1 MPKVICAV
9 PECKYNN
16 DKNECTAKTIMLN
29 SGNIMTVW
37 EGRKDVWVCQQFEM
51 SEEVKRIADMFENMM
66 KEKQHGSADKNHA
79 GRE

>member
-29 SGNIMTVW
+29 SSNIMTVW
-37 EGRKDVWVCQQFEM
+37 EGRKDIWVCQQFEM
-51 SEEVKRIADMFENMM
+51 SEEAKRIADMFENMM
-66 KEKQHGSADKNHA
+66 KEK
-79 GRE
+79 

>member
-1 MPKVICAV
+1 MPKVICAC

-16 DKNECTAKTIMLN
+16 DNNECTAEKILLS

-51 SEEVKRIADMFENMM
+51 SEESKRIANMFENMM
-66 KEKQHGSADKNHA
+66 KEKQHGTDK
-79 GRE
+79 R

>member
-37 EGRKDVWVCQQFEM
+37 EGRKDIWVCQQFEM
-51 SEEVKRIADMFENMM
+51 SEEAKRIADMFENMM
-66 KEKQHGSADKNHA
+66 KEK
-79 GRE
+79 

>member
-1 MPKVICAV
+1 MPKVKCAV

-51 SEEVKRIADMFENMM
+51 SEEAKRIADMFENMM
-66 KEKQHGSADKNHA
+66 KEKQHGSTDKNHA